1 MKMNWIYTKIIKPVY
16 ETVVRIAH
24 DRSGEFRITSC
35 VPRHKI
41 EAIARTFFPDLA
53 AFYQT
58 EEGQREFEEWRAK
71 RKKKAKKEVKA
82 AE

>member
-1 MKMNWIYTKIIKPVY
+1 MNWIYSHIIKPVY
-16 ETVVRIAH
+16 DAVAGIAH

-41 EAIARTFFPDLA
+41 EAIARTFFPDVA
-53 AFYQT
+53 AFYRT
-58 EEGQREFEEWRAK
+58 EEGRREFEEWMAK
-71 RKKKAKKEVKA
+71 RKKKPKKEVKT